1 MVPNTIA
8 LIAADDSEATRPGWW
23 DRLFRHWPSYAGP
36 PRLDLVT
43 ADELLT
49 DPKAL
54 SSLKRWDAAVLAPAK
69 DPADTSLYRALDLLQ
84 QHNVPALMLVRG
96 EVSRLS
102 GFHPGHVIVQPVE
115 TAAEAVA
122 SAVFALAQRQTMVK
136 GLEQN
141 LRMAHSFQGETA
153 AEIDRLHQELLLAA
167 RVQRD
172 FLPKHMPVVD
182 GLESAVLFR
191 PAGFVSGDTYDVCR
205 LDEYHVGFFLAD
217 AMGHGVPAA
226 LMTLYISGSLPRKE
240 IDAGG
245 YRLVP
250 PAESLKR
257 LNAELHASVA
267 GPARFATAVCGLIDT
282 RTGLITLACAGHP
295 PPLRVSRHGV
305 RPVEVSGM
313 LLGVVEDFDYQQ
325 VTIRLEE
332 DELLM
337 VHSDGIET
345 AFSSRRL
352 GDGVGGSV
360 SSATRMN
367 AQSYMAPL
375 AAMRRGASL
384 ESLHTAMERFASTLD
399 AQAGSFH
406 QDDDLTVLGFQ
417 TTSRR
422 EPLRG
427 VSGGASAAGA
437 QGASG
442 GQGQS
447 DAAGLY
453 AG

>member
-23 DRLFRHWPSYAGP
+23 NSMFQHWPSYAP
-36 PRLDLVT
+36 EPRLELVS
-43 ADELLT
+43 AQELLT
-49 DPKAL
+49 DSRTLA
-54 SSLKRWDAAVLAPAK
+54 SLKRWDAAILAPARG
-69 DPADTSLYRALDLLQ
+69 PSDTILFRALDLLQ
-84 QHNVPALMLVRG
+84 QHNVPALLLVRDMRT
-96 EVSRLS
+96 RLD
-102 GFHPGHVIVQPVE
+102 GFHPGHVIVQPLD
-115 TAAEAVA
+115 ASPEAIA
-122 SAVFALAQRQTMVK
+122 SAAYALSQRQTLVK

-141 LRMAHSFQGETA
+141 LKVAQSFQGETA

-191 PAGFVSGDTYDVCR
+191 PAGFVSGDTYDVSI
-205 LDEYHVGFFLAD
+205 LDEHHVGFFLAD

-240 IDAGG
+240 FVQGG

-282 RTGLITLACAGHP
+282 RSGTITMACAGHP

-305 RPVEVSGM
+305 RPVDVSGM

-325 VTIRLEE
+325 ITIRLEE
-332 DELLM
+332 DELLL
-337 VHSDGIET
+337 VHSDGIES
-345 AFSSRRL
+345 AFAPRRL
-352 GDGVGGSV
+352 IDPA
-360 SSATRMN
+360 SSGKVNPQT
-367 AQSYMAPL
+367 YMSPL

-384 ESLHTAMERFASTLD
+384 ESLHTAMERFAQNLD
-399 AQAGSFH
+399 TQAGSFH
-406 QDDDLTVLGFQ
+406 QDDDLTVMGFQ

-422 EPLRG
+422 EPPRNMPAK
-427 VSGGASAAGA
+427 SGE
-437 QGASG
+437 QP
-442 GQGQS
+442 
-447 DAAGLY
+447 AGLY

>member
-23 DRLFRHWPSYAGP
+23 DATFRHWPVYAAQ
-36 PRLDLVT
+36 PRLELVIAEDL
-43 ADELLT
+43 
-49 DPKAL
+49 L
-54 SSLKRWDAAVLAPAK
+54 SDAKGLVSVKRWDAAVLAPAK
-69 DPADTSLYRALDLLQ
+69 NPADTSLYRALDVIQ
-84 QHNVPALMLVRG
+84 QQNVPALMLVRG
-96 EVSRLS
+96 ELGRMN
-102 GFHPGHVIVQPVE
+102 GFHPGHVIVQPIDGPPE
-115 TAAEAVA
+115 AIAAAVH
-122 SAVFALAQRQTMVK
+122 ALAQRQTMVR

-141 LRMAHSFQGETA
+141 LKMAHSFQGETA

-182 GLESAVLFR
+182 GVESAVLFR

-282 RTGLITLACAGHP
+282 RSGLVTLACAGHP
-295 PPLRVSRHGV
+295 PPLRVSRYGV
-305 RPVEVSGM
+305 KPVDVSGM
-313 LLGVVEDFDYQQ
+313 LLGVVDDFDYQQ

-332 DELLM
+332 DELLL

-345 AFSSRRL
+345 AFAPRRL
-352 GDGVGGSV
+352 IDPA
-360 SSATRMN
+360 SSGKVNPQT
-367 AQSYMAPL
+367 YMSQL
-375 AAMRRGASL
+375 AGMRRGASL
-384 ESLHTAMERFASTLD
+384 DNLHTAMERFAETLD

-406 QDDDLTVLGFQ
+406 QDDDLTVLAFQ
-417 TTSRR
+417 TTCKR
-422 EPLRG
+422 EPMRG
-427 VSGGASAAGA
+427 MRTADSRVVGGESP
-437 QGASG
+437 
-442 GQGQS
+442 
-447 DAAGLY
+447 AGLY